1 MPHSLPILPRTPAG
15 ALRTST
21 VLWNRPDQQLLD
33 GLAVDKGIT
42 LPNGL
47 FDLNV
52 SQHGRRTRI
61 QGDTAS
67 I

>member
-1 MPHSLPILPRTPAG
+1 MPHSLPVLPCTPAG

-21 VLWNRPDQQLLD
+21 VLWKRPELLD
-33 GLAVDKGIT
+33 GLAVEKGIT
-42 LPNGL
+42 LHNDL
-47 FDLNV
+47 FDTNV

-61 QGDTAS
+61 QRDTAS